1 MSISKNNTKQVK
13 TGVVESI
20 DDPTCSGR
28 VKVRVAGL
36 HDNIATENLPWCN
49 YAGSGMF
56 SGSGGGQISIPRVG
70 TKVRVR
76 FAQDDVNA
84 MEWYGTN
91 SIDRK
96 LSEEMN
102 DTLIHR
108 QCVMLSGQYLAGALI
123 NMGRSVDAIRLL
135 GRCSV
140 HDISKIQNISQRSF
154 GNVY

>member
-96 LSEEMN
+96 LSEEIAS
-102 DTLIHR
+102 D
-108 QCVMLSGQYLAGALI
+108 
-123 NMGRSVDAIRLL
+123 
-135 GRCSV
+135 
-140 HDISKIQNISQRSF
+140 
-154 GNVY
+154 